1 VLASGQE
8 AAAAGGSSDCLW
20 RVSRPSA
27 GGGPGGRPLGTA
39 QHTAQY
45 HSTLSCAVAQHSCA
59 LGCATVPLLAA
70 PPARHPPGQ
79 PTPRPAGSLSRRK
92 AMVPPE
98 FHNVTSS
105 SSRGVLGAGCPA
117 LLKDCMR
124 SDQWLVRPCSASQA
138 EDVLVLIDPGGG
150 VDPPPCLAGHWPRK
164 QGVAAPVPAHG
175 RPVRRQAGVRAR
187 EQARHVPALLNRSLV
202 RRPQG
207 WGVGRLSFRGVPLA
221 DAGRRP
227 VPRWAVAAAH
237 RGLSTSSSSGSDSD
251 SELVS
256 KPELVG
262 AGAS

>member
-1 VLASGQE
+1 VAIAS
-8 AAAAGGSSDCLW
+8 
-20 RVSRPSA
+20 
-27 GGGPGGRPLGTA
+27 
-39 QHTAQY
+39 
-45 HSTLSCAVAQHSCA
+45 VAQSA
-59 LGCATVPLLAA
+59 D
-70 PPARHPPGQ
+70 GQ
-79 PTPRPAGSLSRRK
+79 PRPRPAGEHATAGSLSRRK

-237 RGLSTSSSSGSDSD
+237 RGLSTSVR
-251 SELVS
+251 L
-256 KPELVG
+256 
-262 AGAS
+262 